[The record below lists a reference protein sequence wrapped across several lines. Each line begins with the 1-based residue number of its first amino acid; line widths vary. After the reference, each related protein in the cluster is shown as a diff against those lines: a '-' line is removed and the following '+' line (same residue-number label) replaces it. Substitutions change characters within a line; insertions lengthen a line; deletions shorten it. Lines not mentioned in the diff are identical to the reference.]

1 MTLEDLRILG
11 ARHDRAAR
19 NVVAIATNIAEAV
32 ADGGELPEEMR
43 QAYIRARAECIAAK
57 GDLAKA
63 LEDEFEDAIYG

>member
-1 MTLEDLRILG
+1 MTMEDLRILG

-19 NVVAIATNIAEAV
+19 KVVAIATNIAEAV

-43 QAYIRARAECIAAK
+43 QAYIRSRAECISAK

-63 LEDEFEDAIYG
+63 LDEAFEDALYG

>member
-1 MTLEDLRILG
+1 MTMEDLRILG
-11 ARHDRAAR
+11 ARHDRAASK
-19 NVVAIATNIAEAV
+19 VVAIATNIAEAV

-63 LEDEFEDAIYG
+63 LEDAFDDAIYG

>member
-11 ARHDRAAR
+11 ARHDRAASK
-19 NVVAIATNIAEAV
+19 VVAIATNIAEAV

-63 LEDEFEDAIYG
+63 LEYAFDDALYG

>member
-1 MTLEDLRILG
+1 MTLEDLRILC

-19 NVVAIATNIAEAV
+19 NYVAIATNIAEAV

-43 QAYIRARAECIAAK
+43 QAYIRARAECIAVK

-63 LEDEFEDAIYG
+63 LEDAFEDALYG